1 MQPAMPQYLK
11 VATHHVSR
19 NGTETSVGVIGY
31 LYDQDECTWELRAP
45 VEFLE
50 KIPDKD
56 HTYIHNRIGID
67 CGPTV
72 TADRYCCVLCD

>member
-31 LYDQDECTWELRAP
+31 MYDQGECTWELRAP

>member
-1 MQPAMPQYLK
+1 MQPGMPQYLK

-31 LYDQDECTWELRAP
+31 MYDQGECTWELRAP

-56 HTYIHNRIGID
+56 HT
-67 CGPTV
+67 
-72 TADRYCCVLCD
+72 

>member
-1 MQPAMPQYLK
+1 MQPATPKYLK
-11 VATHHVSR
+11 AATNHVSR

-31 LYDQDECTWELRAP
+31 LYDDGTCTWELRAP

-50 KIPDKD
+50 KIPEKD
-56 HTYIHNRIGID
+56 HAYTIGID

-72 TADRYCCVLCD
+72 TADRDCCVLCD

>member
-19 NGTETSVGVIGY
+19 NGTKTSVGVIGY
-31 LYDQDECTWELRAP
+31 MYDQGECTWELRAP

-50 KIPDKD
+50 KIPEKD
-56 HTYIHNRIGID
+56 HTYIDNR
-67 CGPTV
+67 
-72 TADRYCCVLCD
+72 Y

>member
-1 MQPAMPQYLK
+1 MQPAMQKNLK
-11 VATHHVSR
+11 VATRHVSR

-31 LYDQDECTWELRAP
+31 LYDDGTCTWELRAP

-50 KIPDKD
+50 KIPEKD
-56 HTYIHNRIGID
+56 HAYTIGID

-72 TADRYCCVLCD
+72 TADRDCCVLCD